1 MNMRTESGRSRMRIP
16 VWKILILGIALTVNA
31 TLFSRLA
38 WGPQSIIAYRELS
51 EQQTVLEEKIAAADA
66 DNAAVSKQIRLLQ
79 SDDKYVEKMI
89 RRRLNFV
96 RDNEILYLFSD
107 REDAFGH
114 RVHADDGKN

>member
-79 SDDKYVEKMI
+79 SDDKYVE
-89 RRRLNFV
+89 NFV

-107 REDAFGH
+107 REDAFGQ